1 MPFQDVDETA
11 VPTVPR
17 APSTLERWLR
27 KIFIEDWS
35 LKLLALGITLVIW
48 LAVTAENKPVKH
60 VMEFRLNFV
69 SPEHLDISNDPS
81 KIIEV
86 KINGSRAKI
95 DAITSL
101 DRVATVDL
109 SDYYAGDRVVRLSR
123 NNVYMKLPEGVS
135 IEGFNPSSITVK
147 LEPRV
152 ERQLNVEVRLEGKPA
167 DGYEILGTQPS
178 FNTVT
183 VRGPASHV
191 NTLQKAP
198 TETISVEGRKN
209 TFTATQVAIDI
220 PDQKVNVIESFVD
233 VVIEIGQRRS
243 KKESAT
249 LEAFNP
255 GSIMRFRPDYM
266 TVWIGR
272 SSTVTIISEF
282 FPSAINGRCSYQATH
297 RNPSPVRWTE
307 TF

>member
-17 APSTLERWLR
+17 APSAVERWLR
-27 KIFIEDWS
+27 RIFIEDWS
-35 LKLLALGITLVIW
+35 LKLLALAITFVLW
-48 LAVTAENKPVKH
+48 LAVTGQNKPVRWGMD
-60 VMEFRLNFV
+60 VRVNYV
-69 SPEHLDISNDPS
+69 TPDHLDISNEPS

-86 KINGSRAKI
+86 KVNGSRAKL
-95 DAITSL
+95 DSITSF

-109 SDYYAGDRVVRLSR
+109 SDYHAGDRVVRLSR
-123 NNVYMKLPEGVS
+123 NNVYLKLPEGVS

-152 ERQLNVEVRLEGKPA
+152 ERQLQVDVRLEGKPA

-191 NTLQKAP
+191 NALQKAP

-220 PDQKVNVIESFVD
+220 PDQKVDIVDSFVD
-233 VVIEIGQRRS
+233 VVIEVGQRRS
-243 KKESAT
+243 EKESAA
-249 LEAFNP
+249 LEGFKP
-255 GSIMRFRPDYM
+255 GFATRFRDHM
-266 TVWIGR
+266 TVGIGR
-272 SSTVTIISEF
+272 SSTVAIISEF
-282 FPSAINGRCSYQATH
+282 LASPIKGCCSYQSAH
-297 RNPSPVRWTE
+297 RNTLPKARAE
-307 TF
+307 IF